1 MIVVD
6 SSAVVAI
13 FLQQPDAARHA
24 RCIADDDQPL
34 MSAANVLETSIVLR
48 TLKRISPDEADG
60 WLDEFLAAAEI
71 TVEPVTVEQS
81 RLARAA
87 HARYGKGGG
96 GPAQLNLGDCFAYA
110 MAKAMDAPLLFK
122 GDDFGHTDVG
132 WALAGD

>member
-96 GPAQLNLGDCFAYA
+96 GPAH
-110 MAKAMDAPLLFK
+110 PLLSQ
-122 GDDFGHTDVG
+122 TDALLEKRQSRCPV
-132 WALAGD
+132 WAINIT